1 MTKVSSIIVDKPS
14 HRFVGELAELATS
27 HGFEIVSCDYV
38 QAKTTNVKKEL
49 DVDRTFVQAKFR
61 LKGQA

>member
-1 MTKVSSIIVDKPS
+1 
-14 HRFVGELAELATS
+14 LAELATS